1 MFADDMTQDMHEPAK
16 STTVH
21 IVPKGRGWHVVRPE
35 SREEEAA
42 TFSDLG
48 EALDE
53 ATSGPILVHVVVH
66 PRDAAC
72 DAA

>member
-1 MFADDMTQDMHEPAK
+1 MFADDMTQHIHEPART
-16 STTVH
+16 TTVH

-35 SREEEAA
+35 ESGEEPA
-42 TFSDLG
+42 TYPDLG
-48 EALDE
+48 QALDE
-53 ATSGPILVHVVVH
+53 ATSGPVLVHVVVH